1 MGKQI
6 GKQWGNN
13 YQNKPNNTALYHFRL
28 ILKNPLKSL
37 YLSAPPQFHG
47 GARVCLM

>member
-1 MGKQI
+1 MGKQM
-6 GKQWGNN
+6 GKQWGNI
-13 YQNKPNNTALYHFRL
+13 YQIKPNNTTLNHFQL

-47 GARVCLM
+47 GASVC